1 MVKKVIYGNHAVSY
15 GARDSRVEVIAA
27 YPITPQTQV
36 VELLSEFCA
45 SGELKAKFIKVESEH
60 SAMAACVGASAAGA
74 RAFTATSSQGL
85 ALMHEMLHWASNARH
100 PIVMANINRAMGPP
114 WSIWTDQNDS
124 IAQRD
129 TGWLQFYCSTNQE
142 VYDTTIQAFKICEND
157 KVLLPGMLILD
168 AFVLS
173 HTSEVVDMPPQEEI
187 DEFLPPYEAKYKLDL
202 DDPRAFGGLMFPDWY
217 YELKYKQHKS
227 MEKALKIIEDVGR
240 EFGERFGRYYGLVE
254 EYRTDDAEIVLVVS
268 STVAQTSKEAV
279 DLLRKEGMRIGLV
292 RIRTFRPFPKE
303 KIRKIASKVD
313 MMIVIDRNISFGS
326 EGVFYTETKAAL
338 YNEKSRPPVY
348 GVIIGLGGRD
358 VRVEDIM
365 NIAKKGKNNKLEINK
380 INWWGVKL

>member
-142 VYDTTIQAFKICEND
+142 VYDTTIQTFKICEND

-217 YELKYKQHKS
+217 YELKYKQHRS

>member
-217 YELKYKQHKS
+217 YELKYKQHRS

>member
-217 YELKYKQHKS
+217 YELKYKQHRS

-254 EYRTDDAEIVLVVS
+254 EYRIDDAEIVLVVS

>member
-254 EYRTDDAEIVLVVS
+254 EYRIDDAEIVLVVS

>member
-15 GARDSRVEVIAA
+15 GARDARAEVIAA

-45 SGELKAKFIKVESEH
+45 TGELNAKFIKVESEH

-74 RAFTATSSQGL
+74 RAFTATSSHGL

-124 IAQRD
+124 LAQRD
-129 TGWLQFYCSTNQE
+129 TGWLQFYCCTNQE
-142 VYDTTIQAFKICEND
+142 VYDTTLQAFKVCENE
-157 KVLLPGMLILD
+157 KILLPGMLVLD

-173 HTSEVVDMPPQEEI
+173 HTSEVVDMPPQDEI
-187 DEFLPPYEAKYKLDL
+187 DEFLPSYDAQYKLDL
-202 DDPRAFGGLMFPDWY
+202 EDPHAFGSLMFPDWY
-217 YELKYKQHKS
+217 FELKYQQHNS
-227 MEKALKIIEDVGR
+227 MEAALDVVEKVGN

-254 EYRTDDAEIVLVVS
+254 EYRNEDAELIVIVS
-268 STVAQTSKEAV
+268 GTIAQTSKEAI
-279 DLLRKEGMRIGLV
+279 DMLRDEGMKIGLV
-292 RIRTFRPFPKE
+292 RIRAFRPFPKAKLRE
-303 KIRKIASKVD
+303 TTSGADTLLVL
-313 MMIVIDRNISFGS
+313 DRNISFGS
-326 EGVFYTETKAAL
+326 EGVLFTEAKAAYYTEEEA
-338 YNEKSRPPVY
+338 PDIY
-348 GVIIGLGGRD
+348 GVVLGLGGRD
-358 VRVEDIM
+358 VTVDDIRK
-365 NIAKKGKNNKLEINK
+365 IVKKGSEGKFYKEK

>member
-15 GARDSRVEVIAA
+15 GARDARAEVIAA

-114 WSIWTDQNDS
+114 WNIWTDQNDS

-142 VYDTTIQAFKICEND
+142 VYDTTLMTFKICEND
-157 KVLLPGMLILD
+157 KILLPGMLVLD

-187 DEFLPPYEAKYKLDL
+187 DEFLPPYKAKYKLDL
-202 DDPRAFGGLMFPDWY
+202 DDPRAFGSLMFPDWY
-217 YELKYKQHKS
+217 YELKYKQHTS
-227 MEKALKIIEDVGR
+227 MEEALKVIEKVGK
-240 EFGERFGRYYGLVE
+240 EFGDRFGRYYSLVE
-254 EYRTDDAEIVLVVS
+254 EYRIEDAEILLIVS
-268 STVAQTSKEAV
+268 GTIAQTSKEAI
-279 DLLRKEGMRIGLV
+279 DILRKEGMKIGLV
-292 RIRTFRPFPKE
+292 RMRTFRPFPKE
-303 KIRKIASKVD
+303 KIRKITSKVNTL
-313 MMIVIDRNISFGS
+313 IVIDRNISFGS
-326 EGVFYTETKAAL
+326 EGVFFTETKACL
-338 YNEKSRPPVY
+338 YNEKDRPEIY
-348 GVIIGLGGRD
+348 GIIIGLGGRD
-358 VRVEDIM
+358 VTVEDIM
-365 NIAKKGKNNKLEINK
+365 KIAKKGKEGKFKINE

>member
-15 GARDSRVEVIAA
+15 GARDARAEVIAA

-100 PIVMANINRAMGPP
+100 PIVMANINRAMAPP
-114 WSIWTDQNDS
+114 WNIWTDQNDS

-142 VYDTTIQAFKICEND
+142 VYDTTLMTFKICEND
-157 KVLLPGMLILD
+157 KVLLPGMLVLD

-187 DEFLPPYEAKYKLDL
+187 DEFLPPYKAKYKLDL
-202 DDPRAFGGLMFPDWY
+202 DDPRAFGSLMFPDWY
-217 YELKYKQHKS
+217 YELKYKQHTS
-227 MEKALKIIEDVGR
+227 MEEALEVIEKVGK
-240 EFGERFGRYYGLVE
+240 EFGDHFGRYYSLVE
-254 EYRTDDAEIVLVVS
+254 EYRIEEADILLIVS
-268 STVAQTSKEAV
+268 GTIAQTSKEAV
-279 DLLRKEGMRIGLV
+279 DILRKEGMKIGLV
-292 RIRTFRPFPKE
+292 RMRTFRPFPKE
-303 KIRKIASKVD
+303 KIRKITSKVNTL
-313 MMIVIDRNISFGS
+313 IVIDRNISFGS
-326 EGVFYTETKAAL
+326 EGVFFTETKAAL
-338 YNEKSRPPVY
+338 YNEKDRPAIY
-348 GVIIGLGGRD
+348 GIIIGLGGRD
-358 VRVEDIM
+358 VTVDDIIK
-365 NIAKKGKNNKLEINK
+365 IAKKGKEDKFKINE

>member
-15 GARDSRVEVIAA
+15 GARDARAEVIAA

-60 SAMAACVGASAAGA
+60 SAMAACVGASAVGA

-114 WSIWTDQNDS
+114 WNIWTDQNDS

-142 VYDTTIQAFKICEND
+142 VYDTTLMTFKICEND
-157 KVLLPGMLILD
+157 KVLLPGMLVLG

-187 DEFLPPYEAKYKLDL
+187 DEFLPPYKAKYKLDL
-202 DDPRAFGGLMFPDWY
+202 DDPRAFGSLMFPDWY
-217 YELKYKQHKS
+217 YELKYKQHTS
-227 MEKALKIIEDVGR
+227 MEEALKVIEKVGK
-240 EFGERFGRYYGLVE
+240 EFGDHFGRYYSLVE
-254 EYRTDDAEIVLVVS
+254 EYRIEEAEILLIVS
-268 STVAQTSKEAV
+268 GTIAQTSKEAV
-279 DLLRKEGMRIGLV
+279 DILRKEGMKIGLV
-292 RIRTFRPFPKE
+292 RMRTFRPFPKE
-303 KIRKIASKVD
+303 KIRKITSKVNTL
-313 MMIVIDRNISFGS
+313 IVIDRDISFGS
-326 EGVFYTETKAAL
+326 EGVFFTETKACL
-338 YNEKSRPPVY
+338 YNEKDRPEIY
-348 GVIIGLGGRD
+348 GIIIGLGGRD
-358 VRVEDIM
+358 VTVEDIM
-365 NIAKKGKNNKLEINK
+365 KIAKKGKEGKFKINE

>member
-217 YELKYKQHKS
+217 YELKYKQHRS

-254 EYRTDDAEIVLVVS
+254 EYRIDDAEIVLVVS

-365 NIAKKGKNNKLEINK
+365 SIAKKGKDNKLEINK